1 MNIAAFT
8 FVSSVLSYYAFY
20 RYIVQPNEYFE
31 DFVWVHMQYQ
41 IYYLIFMLYIIY
53 NANRVINEVNEY
65 FIFAELK
72 FALLISFSIRERERR
87 TLCTIKS
94 IVATILIYHFR

>member
-53 NANRVINEVNEY
+53 NANRVINEVND
-65 FIFAELK
+65 EL
-72 FALLISFSIRERERR
+72 FHFCWIEI
-87 TLCTIKS
+87 C
-94 IVATILIYHFR
+94 IVNFVLH